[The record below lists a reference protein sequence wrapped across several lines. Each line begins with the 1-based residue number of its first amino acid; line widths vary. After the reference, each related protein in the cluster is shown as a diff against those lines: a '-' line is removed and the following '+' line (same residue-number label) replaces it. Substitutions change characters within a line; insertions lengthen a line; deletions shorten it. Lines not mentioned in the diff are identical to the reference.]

1 MSVPLYLLR
10 RPVHTLSPALYSTQD
25 QNVSVSSLETAASIV
40 DAPSLERTIESSQS
54 GETIKYG
61 RLLNLVIQTSK
72 VITL

>member
-25 QNVSVSSLETAASIV
+25 ENVSVSSLETAESIS
-40 DAPSLERTIESSQS
+40 DTPSLEKPVGSSRSEQ
-54 GETIKYG
+54 TLTYG
-61 RLLNLVIQTSK
+61 RLLNLVIHASK

>member
-25 QNVSVSSLETAASIV
+25 ENVLVSSLETAESISDASSSEKPIG
-40 DAPSLERTIESSQS
+40 SSQS
-54 GETIKYG
+54 EQTRRYG
-61 RLLNLVIQTSK
+61 RLLNLVIQASK

>member
-25 QNVSVSSLETAASIV
+25 ENVLVSSLETTESISDAS
-40 DAPSLERTIESSQS
+40 SLEKPIGSSQS
-54 GETIKYG
+54 EQTIRYG
-61 RLLNLVIQTSK
+61 RLLNLVIQASK

>member
-25 QNVSVSSLETAASIV
+25 ENVSVSSLEIAENII
-40 DAPSLERTIESSQS
+40 DAPSLEKPIGSSQS
-54 GETIKYG
+54 EQTREYG
-61 RLLNLVIQTSK
+61 RLLNLVIQASK